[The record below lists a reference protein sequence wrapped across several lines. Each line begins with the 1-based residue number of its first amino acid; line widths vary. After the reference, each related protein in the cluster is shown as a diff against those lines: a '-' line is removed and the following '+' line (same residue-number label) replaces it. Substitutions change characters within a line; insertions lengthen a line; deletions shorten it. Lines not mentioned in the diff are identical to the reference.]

1 MTTVTPTHAL
11 NGPGSS
17 PTVTVQVV
25 NEEISRPKT
34 EFKFPFA
41 GQADIVRSTQKD
53 SYYEQRMHTQ
63 ISDLVQ
69 ETRGTRFHAAHHDGI
84 AAASSALYYGLTT
97 LAGVPTLGEEYC
109 GILQIDSHKLYPTLG
124 RRVLLVF
131 LHSMGGLMAGR
142 VLRGVRL
149 WMQRRRL
156 RQGESRPQWIERA
169 LEQTSGWAQKLS
181 MAHLA
186 VFYFTGAYYNL
197 AKRLSGIRYVFSRRL
212 RQGEETNGYEV
223 LGALLAV
230 QLAVQTAVQ
239 IRNWQNEQAE
249 EVDEVREEWKWAD
262 VASDKAD
269 DICNSENTS
278 ALDVVEEPTEKALE
292 SESVDAPTEK
302 ALELES
308 VEEPTEKDLESVDVE
323 TVHRFVCSD
332 QTCTLCLSPRSHSA
346 ATPCGHMFCWTCV
359 FEWCQT
365 RAECPLC
372 RQPVQLNQIMPVFN
386 Y

>member
-1 MTTVTPTHAL
+1 MTDVTPTLAM
-11 NGPGSS
+11 NSVDGPSNA
-17 PTVTVQVV
+17 TVQVV
-25 NEEISRPKT
+25 NEDEILRPKT

-53 SYYEQRMHTQ
+53 SYYEQHLHTQ

-69 ETRGTRFHAAHHDGI
+69 QTRGTRFHAAHQTEI
-84 AAASSALYYGLTT
+84 AAATSALYYGLTT
-97 LAGVPTLGEEYC
+97 LTGAPTLGEEYC
-109 GILQIDSHKLYPTLG
+109 GILQIDSHKVYPTLG

-131 LHSMGGLMAGR
+131 LHSMGGLMGGHFLH
-142 VLRGVRL
+142 VLRQ

-156 RQGESRPQWIERA
+156 RQGEAKPTRIERV
-169 LEQTSGWAQKLS
+169 LERVAKGGVAQKLM
-181 MAHLA
+181 MAHLV
-186 VFYFTGAYYNL
+186 VFYFTGAYYGW

-212 RQGEETNGYEV
+212 RQGEDTNGYEV

-230 QLAVQTAVQ
+230 QLVVQTAVQ
-239 IRNWQNEQAE
+239 IRNWQNEQM
-249 EVDEVREEWKWAD
+249 EVDEEGEAEWKWAE
-262 VASDKAD
+262 VADKKAD
-269 DICNSENTS
+269 HVYDDSEK
-278 ALDVVEEPTEKALE
+278 ADGLDVVEEPTEDEKALE
-292 SESVDAPTEK
+292 SEST
-302 ALELES
+302 
-308 VEEPTEKDLESVDVE
+308 DVE
-323 TVHRFVCSD
+323 MVRRFVCSD